1 MREEMAAFRDYLRR
15 RGLKCT
21 SQRMRVAERVL
32 QRRDHFSAEA
42 VMEDLRR
49 GGEGTASK
57 ATVYRT
63 LVLLEESELL
73 ESQDFGEGFRSYEP
87 VYGVQHHDH
96 LVCLSCRRI
105 IEFTDHDIER
115 AQERVA
121 EAHGFRIASHIHR
134 IFGLCSDCP
143 KSDPGRRARDSRS

>member
-1 MREEMAAFRDYLRR
+1 MREELAAFRDFLRR

-42 VMEDLRR
+42 VMDDLRR
-49 GGEGTASK
+49 GGEAHASK

-63 LVLLEESELL
+63 LVLLEECRLL
-73 ESQDFGEGFRSYEP
+73 DSQDFGDGFRSYEP
-87 VYGVQHHDH
+87 AWGVQHHDH

-115 AQERVA
+115 SQERVA
-121 EAHGFRIASHIHR
+121 NSHGFRVTSHIHR
-134 IFGLCSDCP
+134 IFGYCSDCQD
-143 KSDPGRRARDSRS
+143 STHEARQRNSRS